1 MRTSRLPVSTQ
12 QGSWHPPSLCLHH
25 FSTPFDSQQVQ
36 VLADGLPSSQTVTW
50 AVGVL
55 TDGDWEPLGA
65 GPGAAVGPAFWQ
77 SVRADLLDRGVE
89 KLSWVNTPD
98 LEHGAALFPGVRLL
112 PPFPRVLGPGYAS
125 PRSSLGALR
134 ASARRAVRGA
144 CGIRSARVAL
154 TRVLSQAGG
163 APVLTPACPAVPQ
176 PLRQSYAL
184 KPQRRA
190 VVRQGDELLE
200 PLQVF
205 VHRAVRRHGPFAD
218 LDAAARFVGWTL
230 CQAQGRVESAV
241 YAQTVGADL
250 AAMRR
255 RAAAVD
261 VIDAASAAASR
272 LAA

>member
-1 MRTSRLPVSTQ
+1 MI
-12 QGSWHPPSLCLHH
+12 PSLESMHAWHLPSPCLHY
-25 FSTPFDSQQVQ
+25 FSTHFDSQPVQ
-36 VLADGLPSSQTVTW
+36 VLADGALSSQTVTW

-55 TDGDWEPLGA
+55 TDGGWEPLGA
-65 GPGAAVGPAFWQ
+65 WPGAACGPAFWQ
-77 SVRADLLDRGVE
+77 SVGADLLDRGVE

-98 LEHGAALFPGVRLL
+98 LEHGAALFPGIRLL

-134 ASARRAVRGA
+134 AAARRAVREA
-144 CGIRSARVAL
+144 CGVRSARVAL
-154 TRVLSQAGG
+154 SRVLSQAGR
-163 APVLTPACPAVPQ
+163 APVLAPDWPAVLEPLQ
-176 PLRQSYAL
+176 PFYAL

-230 CQAQGRVESAV
+230 CQAQGRVASAL
-241 YAQTVGADL
+241 YAQTVRADL

-255 RAAAVD
+255 HAEAAAAAG
-261 VIDAASAAASR
+261 AASAAASR